1 MTQPNVFGALVTEMW
16 RCKISLCSGMS
27 VWSQNLHSELLHPQ
41 NTLPSQS
48 STEFR
53 QELLGSCWVYSD
65 SLQRLG
71 MDRASVFKAA
81 SGINAN
87 LCHKGLKVQ
96 GSGCLPPRSS
106 SCTHLWQTDS
116 CLHSSK
122 YFLAPSIYT
131 FMSLQNYLCFDF
143 KSKIPRR
150 LYNSVCYFTV
160 W

>member
-1 MTQPNVFGALVTEMW
+1 MIYPNVFGALGPEMW
-16 RCKISLCSGMS
+16 HCKMSLCSGMC
-27 VWSQNLHSELLHPQ
+27 VWSQNLHSELPDPQ
-41 NTLPSQS
+41 NTLHNQT
-48 STEFR
+48 STDFR
-53 QELLGSCWVYSD
+53 QELLGLFWLPAKTRD
-65 SLQRLG
+65 
-71 MDRASVFKAA
+71 VFIFKVA

-87 LCHKGLKVQ
+87 LCHKWLKVQ

-122 YFLAPSIYT
+122 YFLTPFIYT
-131 FMSLQNYLCFDF
+131 FMSLQNYLCFYF

-150 LYNSVCYFTV
+150 LYNSVCYLTV